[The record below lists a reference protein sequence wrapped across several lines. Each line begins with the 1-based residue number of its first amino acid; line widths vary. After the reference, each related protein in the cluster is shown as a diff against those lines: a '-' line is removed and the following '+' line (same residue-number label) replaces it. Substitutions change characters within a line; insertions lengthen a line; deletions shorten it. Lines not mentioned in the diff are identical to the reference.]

1 MKSIRRWAPWFAL
14 VVLFS
19 IATSLLSWWQ
29 FSRRE
34 ERVERINQVLANY
47 DQKVVPYSDLD
58 FETELATLEWRPV
71 SVSGK
76 YLPGSAVVVR
86 NRPLSGR
93 AGFLQLIPF
102 ELSDGRILA
111 VERGW
116 IAAGNPI
123 TVPATNPLPDDQPR
137 NLVLRIRASEPSL
150 GRGAVEG
157 QLASIT
163 PAELKISGGGNLITS
178 HYGRLVSED
187 PPSNQLP
194 LPMPKPSLDE
204 GNHLSYALQ
213 WVLFGLM
220 AFAAFIWAIRNERR
234 IQLEEQGLA
243 PKRAKRK
250 NQAALDAEIED
261 AR

>member
-1 MKSIRRWAPWFAL
+1 MKTIRRWAPWFAL

-34 ERVERINQVLANY
+34 ERVERIAQVMANY
-47 DQKVVPYSDLD
+47 DIPAVSISDLD
-58 FETELATLEWRPV
+58 FDKDLNKLEWRQV
-71 SVSGK
+71 VVQGN
-76 YLPGSAVVVR
+76 YLPGAAVAVR

-93 AGFLQLIPF
+93 AGFLQVIPF
-102 ELSDGRILA
+102 KMSDGRVIA

-116 IAAGNPI
+116 IPAGEPV
-123 TVPATNPLPDDQPR
+123 TQPASMPLPDAKPR
-137 NLVLRIRASEPSL
+137 ELVLRIRASEPSL
-150 GRGAVEG
+150 GRGQVQG

-163 PAELKISGGGNLITS
+163 PGEIQGFTEDEMIPDY
-178 HYGRLVSED
+178 YGRLVSEA

-194 LPMPKPSLDE
+194 MPMPKPSLDE

-220 AFAAFIWAIRNERR
+220 AFGAFIWAVKNERR
-234 IQLEEQGLA
+234 IQLEEKGLLA
-243 PKRAKRK
+243 PRKKRK

-261 AR
+261 AS